1 MKKPQLILA
10 LAGILLVVLIYFFG
24 QFKSEK
30 AKPGSTP
37 PMQQMMGEGA
47 GTPSGLST
55 DSLLIQAKAQLNPG
69 QLSRIEALENTIKN
83 GTDKSSQLAAYH
95 KLTHFWRDS
104 AQIFEPYAWYEAETA
119 RLENSEKS
127 LTFAARLFLDDLQ
140 SDNVMERRV
149 WKALQAKDLFERSL
163 KLNPANDSAK
173 VGLGSCYLF
182 GNISQSPMEGIAKI
196 REVVQ
201 KDSNNVYAQITLVK
215 GSLLSGQF
223 EKGIERLKHVYS
235 LQPNNVEA
243 ILLMAELYERSGD
256 KAEAISW
263 YQKSLVLAP
272 NKEIKAAISQRIE
285 QLKH

>member
-10 LAGILLVVLIYFFG
+10 LAGLSLVVLIYFFG
-24 QFKSEK
+24 QFTADK
-30 AKPGSTP
+30 AKPAGMP
-37 PMQQMMGEGA
+37 PMQQMTGEGA
-47 GTPSGLST
+47 MSSAAIST
-55 DSLLIQAKAQLNPG
+55 DTLLFQAKTKLNPA
-69 QLSRIEALENTIKN
+69 QLSRIETLENQAKN

-104 AQIFEPYAWYEAETA
+104 AGIFEPYAWYEAEAA

-140 SDNVMERRV
+140 ADGVMDRRI

-163 KLNPANDSAK
+163 KLNPENDSAK
-173 VGLGSCYLF
+173 VGLGACYLF

-223 EKGIERLKHVYS
+223 EKGIERLKHVYN

-256 KAEAISW
+256 KTSAISW

-285 QLKH
+285 ELKH

>member
-1 MKKPQLILA
+1 VKKPQLILA
-10 LAGILLVVLIYFFG
+10 LAGISLVVLIYFFG
-24 QFKSEK
+24 QFKPEK
-30 AKPGSTP
+30 VKSGNMP

-47 GTPSGLST
+47 APTGLST
-55 DSLLIQAKAQLNPG
+55 DTLLIQAKAKLGSN
-69 QLSRIEALENTIKN
+69 QLSKIEALENQAKN
-83 GTDKSSQLAAYH
+83 GTDKNAQLAAYH
-95 KLTHFWRDS
+95 KITHFWRDS
-104 AQIFEPYAWYEAETA
+104 AQIFEPYAWYEAEAA

-140 SDNVMERRV
+140 SDDVMDRRI

-163 KLNPANDSAK
+163 KLNPENDSAK

-215 GSLLSGQF
+215 GALISGQF
-223 EKGIERLKHVYS
+223 DKGIERLKHVYS

-256 KAEAISW
+256 KAAAISW

-272 NKEIKAAISQRIE
+272 NKEIKAAITQRIE

>member
-10 LAGILLVVLIYFFG
+10 LAGVSLVVLIYFFG
-24 QFKSEK
+24 QFKAEK
-30 AKPGSTP
+30 TKPASTP
-37 PMQQMMGEGA
+37 PMQQMMGEGSKA
-47 GTPSGLST
+47 ST
-55 DSLLIQAKAQLNPG
+55 SISIDTLLIQAKARLSSA
-69 QLSRIEALENTIKN
+69 QLSRIEGLENQAKN
-83 GTDKSSQLAAYH
+83 GTEKNSQLNAYH

-104 AQIFEPYAWYEAETA
+104 AQIFEPYAWYEAEAA

-140 SDNVMERRV
+140 SDEVMDRRI

-163 KLNPANDSAK
+163 KINPANDSAK

-201 KDSNNVYAQITLVK
+201 KDSNNVYAQIALVK

-223 EKGIERLKHVYS
+223 EKGIERLKHVYN

-256 KAEAISW
+256 KTSAISW